1 MKEEEKEI
9 LSVIVMDNITGGW
22 LLFPRSKQYFALQTE
37 LQNAL
42 KAINRDVRQ
51 KLIVEEYTKLRESI
65 NMLSTTYY

>member
-42 KAINRDVRQ
+42 KAINRDIRQ

-65 NMLSTTYY
+65 NTLSTTY